1 MERAQQAL
9 VILEDRDSSLSSRLF
24 SIHDS
29 LQVLRSHGVLDV
41 SVQAE
46 RLTEYYAQALSLNNT
61 GGAKAIKKEFEKL
74 MEYGGDY
81 FRLFEE
87 LELVQEQLSI
97 IRFEKENLSTELD
110 AQLTNK
116 FVINKAVAPVGAVFT
131 LLCLISGSM
140 WGKPMWGTWWVW
152 DARLTS
158 VAILFIVYLLII
170 FLNQTF
176 ENRDVREK
184 TIAIFILIGSVNLPI
199 IKFSVDW
206 WNTLHQPASV
216 SKLSSPSID
225 ISMLQPLLMMTLAF
239 SLIGIII
246 AILRIKAEI
255 LIRKKYL

>member
-1 MERAQQAL
+1 MFKFLINPSRFTKFADIVYKPL
-9 VILEDRDSSLSSRLF
+9 VI
-24 SIHDS
+24 I
-29 LQVLRSHGVLDV
+29 
-41 SVQAE
+41 
-46 RLTEYYAQALSLNNT
+46 T
-61 GGAKAIKKEFEKL
+61 
-74 MEYGGDY
+74 
-81 FRLFEE
+81 
-87 LELVQEQLSI
+87 SI
-97 IRFEKENLSTELD
+97 ILIIGLFLIYFSPLD
-110 AQLTNK
+110 YQQGLTVK
-116 FVINKAVAPVGAVFT
+116 IMYIHVPSAWLALLTYAIMTIYSIIGLAFKIPFSFIINKAITPIGTVFT

-158 VAILFIVYLLII
+158 VAILFIVYLVII

-184 TIAIFILIGSVNLPI
+184 TIAIFILIGSINLPI

-216 SKLSSPSID
+216 MKVSSPSID
-225 ISMLQPLLMMTLAF
+225 PSLLQPLLMMTLAF